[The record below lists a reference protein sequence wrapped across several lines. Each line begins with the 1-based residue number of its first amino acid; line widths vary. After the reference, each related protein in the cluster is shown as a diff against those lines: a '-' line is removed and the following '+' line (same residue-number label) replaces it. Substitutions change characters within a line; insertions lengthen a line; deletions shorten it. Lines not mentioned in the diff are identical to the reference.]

1 MNPIDDASV
10 EQAASSA
17 QIQVNVNGVL
27 MTVPRTTLAQWVVD
41 STGATP
47 VSLATAVNGLFV
59 ARAARAQQWLAEGD
73 VIVTFQPIE
82 GG

>member
-1 MNPIDDASV
+1 MNPIDGASV
-10 EQAASSA
+10 ELAASGA
-17 QIQVNVNGVL
+17 PIRVNVNGVL
-27 MTVPRTTLAQWVVD
+27 MTVPRTTLAQWVD

-47 VSLATAVNGLFV
+47 VSLATAVNGQFV
-59 ARAARAQQWLAEGD
+59 ARAARAQHWLAEGD